1 MKYLCKKIVL
11 STVVLL
17 ISICS
22 LRAQNSDFDLGKN
35 LEIQTTILRALNS
48 QYVDTV
54 KLDELITIGLNSM
67 LASLDPYTIFI
78 PEESGED
85 LEMMTTGAYGG
96 VGAIIQKLPS
106 GGILIS
112 QIYENTPAVKYNLEP
127 GDTIIAIDTVSTFDK
142 SVSECSAFMRG
153 RPGSKVPMKIIKGR
167 SGETVVVDLVRER
180 IHVND
185 VVYSGF
191 VNDTTG
197 YILIGGFTLKGSED
211 VKKAFLEMKEQGNLK
226 QLILDLR
233 GNGGG
238 LMSEAVDILSLFV
251 PKGTLV
257 VSAKGKHPDANF
269 EYRTQNNP
277 IDTEIPLMV
286 MVDGGSASSS
296 EIVAGAIQDL
306 DRGVIAGQRTF
317 GKGLV
322 QSIRP
327 TGYNTSLKLTTA
339 KYYTPSGRCV
349 QAIDYSNKNNDGSAK
364 PLPDSLRNEFRT
376 ASGRIVY
383 DGGGISPDFELTQN
397 TYSRPVIALSYS
409 NILNQFAIEY
419 YKTHPQIPAP
429 GEFALSDEE
438 YEEFVDFAAEQE
450 FDARSQAYIQ
460 MEDVLRQ
467 AQNEGLL
474 ENNSELEGELKSAL
488 ESLTKTK
495 REVLTENK
503 EIIKL
508 LLEDEIAI
516 KYYFVRGGACSS
528 LRGDKELDQALRMWA
543 ENDILN

>member
-54 KLDELITIGLNSM
+54 KLDKLVTIGLNSM

-142 SVSECSAFMRG
+142 SVSECSALMRG

-277 IDTEIPLMV
+277 ID
-286 MVDGGSASSS
+286 
-296 EIVAGAIQDL
+296 
-306 DRGVIAGQRTF
+306 
-317 GKGLV
+317 
-322 QSIRP
+322 
-327 TGYNTSLKLTTA
+327 
-339 KYYTPSGRCV
+339 
-349 QAIDYSNKNNDGSAK
+349 
-364 PLPDSLRNEFRT
+364 
-376 ASGRIVY
+376 
-383 DGGGISPDFELTQN
+383 
-397 TYSRPVIALSYS
+397 
-409 NILNQFAIEY
+409 
-419 YKTHPQIPAP
+419 
-429 GEFALSDEE
+429 
-438 YEEFVDFAAEQE
+438 
-450 FDARSQAYIQ
+450 
-460 MEDVLRQ
+460 
-467 AQNEGLL
+467 
-474 ENNSELEGELKSAL
+474 
-488 ESLTKTK
+488 
-495 REVLTENK
+495 
-503 EIIKL
+503 
-508 LLEDEIAI
+508 
-516 KYYFVRGGACSS
+516 
-528 LRGDKELDQALRMWA
+528 
-543 ENDILN
+543 

>member
-1 MKYLCKKIVL
+1 
-11 STVVLL
+11 
-17 ISICS
+17 
-22 LRAQNSDFDLGKN
+22 
-35 LEIQTTILRALNS
+35 
-48 QYVDTV
+48 
-54 KLDELITIGLNSM
+54 
-67 LASLDPYTIFI
+67 
-78 PEESGED
+78 
-85 LEMMTTGAYGG
+85 
-96 VGAIIQKLPS
+96 
-106 GGILIS
+106 
-112 QIYENTPAVKYNLEP
+112 
-127 GDTIIAIDTVSTFDK
+127 
-142 SVSECSAFMRG
+142 
-153 RPGSKVPMKIIKGR
+153 
-167 SGETVVVDLVRER
+167 
-180 IHVND
+180 
-185 VVYSGF
+185 
-191 VNDTTG
+191 
-197 YILIGGFTLKGSED
+197 
-211 VKKAFLEMKEQGNLK
+211 
-226 QLILDLR
+226 
-233 GNGGG
+233 
-238 LMSEAVDILSLFV
+238 
-251 PKGTLV
+251 
-257 VSAKGKHPDANF
+257 
-269 EYRTQNNP
+269 
-277 IDTEIPLMV
+277 MV

-349 QAIDYSNKNNDGSAK
+349 QAIDYSNKNNEGSAK

-460 MEDVLRQ
+460 MEDVLKQ

-474 ENNSELEGELKSAL
+474 ENNPELEGELKSAL
-488 ESLTKTK
+488 ESLGKTK

>member
-1 MKYLCKKIVL
+1 
-11 STVVLL
+11 
-17 ISICS
+17 
-22 LRAQNSDFDLGKN
+22 LGKN

-54 KLDELITIGLNSM
+54 KLDRLVTIGLNSM

-127 GDTIIAIDTVSTFDK
+127 GDTIIAIDTVSTFNK
-142 SVSECSAFMRG
+142 SVSECSALMRG

-211 VKKAFLEMKEQGNLK
+211 VKKAFLDMKEQGNLK

-383 DGGGISPDFELTQN
+383 DGGGISPDFELAQN

-419 YKTHPQIPAP
+419 YKTHPQISAP

-438 YEEFVDFAAEQE
+438 YEEFVDFAAEQD

-460 MEDVLRQ
+460 MEDVLKQ

-474 ENNSELEGELKSAL
+474 ENNPELEGELKSAL
-488 ESLTKTK
+488 ESLGKTK

-528 LRGDKELDQALRMWA
+528 LRGDKELDQALRMWT

>member
-1 MKYLCKKIVL
+1 
-11 STVVLL
+11 
-17 ISICS
+17 
-22 LRAQNSDFDLGKN
+22 
-35 LEIQTTILRALNS
+35 
-48 QYVDTV
+48 
-54 KLDELITIGLNSM
+54 
-67 LASLDPYTIFI
+67 
-78 PEESGED
+78 
-85 LEMMTTGAYGG
+85 MMTTGAYGG

-142 SVSECSAFMRG
+142 SVSECSALMRG

-211 VKKAFLEMKEQGNLK
+211 VKKAFLDMKEQGNLK

-339 KYYTPSGRCV
+339 KYYTPSGRCIQKPYEMGKQKEYRMDV
-349 QAIDYSNKNNDGSAK
+349 INRFNKGELTNADSIHF
-364 PLPDSLRNEFRT
+364 PDSLKFQTLREGRT
-376 ASGRIVY
+376 VY
-383 DGGGISPDFELTQN
+383 GGGGIMPDYFVPLDTTKN
-397 TYSRPVIALSYS
+397 TKLYRQIVAKRILVEENMRFMSKNRKSLKAKYPTFDDYRKNFVVPENIIA
-409 NILNQFAIEY
+409 NIIAEGKKSMKEEVSEEDTEKTKGLVKQMLRALIARDIWDTNEYFAIIYEDDDIV
-419 YKTHPQIPAP
+419 KK
-429 GEFALSDEE
+429 AL
-438 YEEFVDFAAEQE
+438 Q
-450 FDARSQAYIQ
+450 
-460 MEDVLRQ
+460 
-467 AQNEGLL
+467 LL
-474 ENNSELEGELKSAL
+474 EE
-488 ESLTKTK
+488 
-495 REVLTENK
+495 
-503 EIIKL
+503 
-508 LLEDEIAI
+508 
-516 KYYFVRGGACSS
+516 
-528 LRGDKELDQALRMWA
+528 
-543 ENDILN
+543 